1 MKKLWKS
8 FKFLFLTLIFPIS
21 SHSLELNEYGLNHN
35 SFSEL
40 RELRTI
46 YYTED
51 IKYIDPEDT
60 ENLTK
65 IKEFYTIPNF
75 LSDEIDTVYQFCCN
89 SKSDAFILIGKI
101 NNAEDVEYRVMFLKS
116 KFLKIFIKE
125 NINTFIKNICSVMD
139 EI

>member
-1 MKKLWKS
+1 MKS
-8 FKFLFLTLIFPIS
+8 FKF
-21 SHSLELNEYGLNHN
+21 HSLLNFSNFIPFLELNEYGLNHN

-40 RELRTI
+40 QDRTI

-75 LSDEIDTVYQFCCN
+75 LSDEIDTAYQFCCTP
-89 SKSDAFILIGKI
+89 KSVF
-101 NNAEDVEYRVMFLKS
+101 
-116 KFLKIFIKE
+116 
-125 NINTFIKNICSVMD
+125 
-139 EI
+139 